1 MWPDLKDQISVE
13 EAQLQQLLAL
23 HQPLLDQVRTQAPNA
38 IELSALAAL
47 LHSFYTGIENLFR
60 RIAVEVDGGIDKGDG
75 WHRRLLLQM
84 IEDRGSRPP
93 VISRD
98 LLERLQ
104 PYLQFR
110 HVFRSSYSFQLRW
123 EKMQPL
129 VLHCDETLSSLR
141 AEVATFASRMEAGRP
156 QD

>member
-13 EAQLQQLLAL
+13 EAQLQQLLTL
-23 HQPLLDQVRTQAPNA
+23 HQPLLSQSRTQAPNA
-38 IELSALAAL
+38 IELSALATL

-60 RIAVEVDGGIDKGDG
+60 RIAIETDGGIGKGDG

-84 IEDRGSRPP
+84 AKEGGDRLP
-93 VISRD
+93 VISAD

-110 HVFRSSYSFQLRW
+110 HVFRNSYSFQLQW
-123 EKMQPL
+123 EKMRPL
-129 VLHCDETLSSLR
+129 ALHCEETFSSLR
-141 AEVATFASRMEAGRP
+141 VEIAAFVSRMEAGRSGG
-156 QD
+156 

>member
-1 MWPDLKDQISVE
+1 
-13 EAQLQQLLAL
+13 
-23 HQPLLDQVRTQAPNA
+23 
-38 IELSALAAL
+38 
-47 LHSFYTGIENLFR
+47 
-60 RIAVEVDGGIDKGDG
+60 
-75 WHRRLLLQM
+75 M

-110 HVFRSSYSFQLRW
+110 HVFRNSYSFQLRW

-129 VLHCDETLSSLR
+129 VLDCGETLSSLR

-156 QD
+156 QG

>member
-1 MWPDLKDQISVE
+1 VWPDLKDQISVE